1 MLKASNYNYFY
12 PDGEEYI
19 AYNSFH
25 SSLVQLTKEDYQ
37 EYLDAVGKDPG
48 EEPSPVV
55 RELVKNGFLIPE
67 DRDELAIIRNRMYK
81 SRYNTGALGLTIAPT
96 TCCNFRCVYCYEDKI
111 HRDIIMDNSIQQ
123 AVIEYVR
130 KAADKIDRLHVAWY
144 GGEPLLALNI
154 VEKMSDAFIDICEK
168 HGVEYT
174 ASIVTNGYLLNRK
187 TAKLL
192 VSKKINDCQI
202 TIDGDRENHDK
213 RRPHCSG
220 KGTYDTIIKNIIDI
234 DGIIP
239 QVTLRVNTDRNN
251 PDAVNKIIDI
261 VREHNLKNFIPYAAP
276 VRDYDGSYC
285 VGECFTQKGFLEYE
299 YDNLMNIDDPYMIM
313 NKYPVIRDNI
323 CCADTLGGMVINAD
337 GKLYKCWS
345 DIGVDNLSYGN
356 IKGGDVNEMN
366 EIRYLMDDP
375 TRDPK
380 CSACKLLPVCMGG
393 CPRMRRMESG
403 DKCIYYEDLNAKYMK
418 RFAKLAQEYD
428 MNIE

>member
-1 MLKASNYNYFY
+1 MLKASNYNFFY
-12 PDGEEYI
+12 PEGEEYI

-25 SSLVQLTKEDYQ
+25 SSLVLLTKEDYQ
-37 EYLDAVGKDPG
+37 EYLCALGTDPG

-55 RELVKNGFLIPE
+55 DELIKNGFLVQE
-67 DRDELAIIRNRMYK
+67 NCDELAIIRHRMYK

-123 AVIEYVR
+123 AIIEYVR
-130 KAADKIDRLHVAWY
+130 NAAKKIDKLHVAWY

-154 VEKMSDAFIDICEK
+154 VERLSDAFIEICDQ
-168 HGVEYT
+168 HGIEYT
-174 ASIVTNGYLLNRK
+174 ASIVTNGYLLDRT

-192 VSKKINDCQI
+192 VDKRVRECQI
-202 TIDGDRENHDK
+202 TIDGDREYHDQ
-213 RRPHCSG
+213 RRPHYTG
-220 KGTYDTIIKNIIDI
+220 KGTYDTIIKNIIDT

-239 QVTLRVNTDRNN
+239 TVSLRVNTDKNN
-251 PDAVNKIIDI
+251 PDAVNKIIGI
-261 VREHNLKNFIPYAAP
+261 IKEHNLKNYIPYAAP
-276 VRDYDGSYC
+276 VHDYDGTYC

-299 YDNLMNIDDPYMIM
+299 YDNLMDINDPDMIM
-313 NKYPVIRDNI
+313 DKYPVIRDNI
-323 CCADTLGGMVINAD
+323 CCADTVNGLVINAD

-356 IKGGDVNEMN
+356 IKGKITSEMN
-366 EIRYLMDDP
+366 EIRYIMDDP

-380 CSACKLLPVCMGG
+380 CSACKLLPLCMGG

-403 DKCIYYEDLNAKYMK
+403 DKCIYYEDLNEKYMK
-418 RFAKLAQEYD
+418 HFARIAQEYD
-428 MNIE
+428 MNVE